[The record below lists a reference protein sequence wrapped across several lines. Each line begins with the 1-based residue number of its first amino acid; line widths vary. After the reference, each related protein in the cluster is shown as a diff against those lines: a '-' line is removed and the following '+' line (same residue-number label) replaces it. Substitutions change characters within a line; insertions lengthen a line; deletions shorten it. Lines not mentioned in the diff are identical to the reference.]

1 MSRSIE
7 EILANIDSAT
17 AEELAL
23 IADDSFTGEEKG
35 AVQDEVATVATPAAS
50 GDATQKPV
58 ETQNAE
64 QAPIQTRDGKHTIP
78 YEVLASTRAAK
89 EAAEPQLDFFN
100 YIASLG
106 FQTMIFLGEMPNPIT
121 NQVEKNLKQ
130 AKFLI
135 DTLVILRDKTKG
147 NLSKEEDDLLNGSI
161 YELQLRYVDLSK

>member
-1 MSRSIE
+1 MTLQNRWGDNVEKDGGLLGPDGQPLSSSQVSKDAPAQAHE
-7 EILANIDSAT
+7 GASKT
-17 AEELAL
+17 AE
-23 IADDSFTGEEKG
+23 
-35 AVQDEVATVATPAAS
+35 
-50 GDATQKPV
+50 
-58 ETQNAE
+58 
-64 QAPIQTRDGKHTIP
+64 
-78 YEVLASTRAAK
+78 
-89 EAAEPQLDFFN
+89 EPQLDFFN

-121 NQVEKNLKQ
+121 KQTEKNLKQ

>member
-1 MSRSIE
+1 MTLQNRW
-7 EILANIDSAT
+7 
-17 AEELAL
+17 
-23 IADDSFTGEEKG
+23 GENVEKEG
-35 AVQDEVATVATPAAS
+35 GLLGPDGQPLSSTPEAPKEEVAPQ
-50 GDATQKPV
+50 G
-58 ETQNAE
+58 
-64 QAPIQTRDGKHTIP
+64 
-78 YEVLASTRAAK
+78 
-89 EAAEPQLDFFN
+89 AEPQLDFFN

-106 FQTMIFLGEMPNPIT
+106 FQTMIFLGEMPNPMT

>member
-1 MSRSIE
+1 MSLQNRWGDKIDKDSGG
-7 EILANIDSAT
+7 ILGPDGQPLSADPQ
-17 AEELAL
+17 APK
-23 IADDSFTGEEKG
+23 D
-35 AVQDEVATVATPAAS
+35 TPA
-50 GDATQKPV
+50 DANQ
-58 ETQNAE
+58 E
-64 QAPIQTRDGKHTIP
+64 
-78 YEVLASTRAAK
+78 AAQP
-89 EAAEPQLDFFN
+89 AAEPQLDFFN

-135 DTLVILRDKTKG
+135 DTLVILREKTKG